1 MTQSKA
7 CRLLLFILI
16 SYSVQAQNI
25 LSGKVISSE
34 NGTPVPD
41 AEIYNKTL
49 GELTMADENGKFR
62 IQGLAEGMY
71 DFAVFSYQHEVIE
84 QQILISGEQQIVFTL
99 TPLSENLSEVV
110 LVLRRE
116 KIFALRKLKDVEGTA
131 IYAGK
136 KSEVIAMDKLTANL
150 AANNAR
156 QIFNQV
162 AGLNIY
168 DNGDAGL
175 QLNIGGRGLN
185 PNRTQNFN
193 TRQNGYDISADVL
206 GYPESYYT
214 PPPEALNE
222 IQVIRGAAS
231 LQYGTQFG
239 GLINFKFK
247 EPNPYKKL
255 EVVSRQSTGSYG
267 LFTSFNSLSGTVGK
281 LSYYTF
287 YNYKTGESFRP
298 NSDFDSHNAFG
309 YLAWQLHENTKLS
322 LEYTF
327 LDYLAQQPG
336 GLTDAQFYKD
346 PEFSNR
352 ERNWFKVNWQLYAL
366 KLNHSFSQKTD
377 FSLTLFALDASRK
390 ALGYRQNRV
399 SQPDDATEP
408 RELLVD
414 HFNNWGAEA
423 RVLTRYDLLGGTSIL
438 LLGTK
443 YYNASNSQRQGPGT
457 ASDRPEFYFAEE
469 EYPNFARQSEFEFP
483 NKNLAFF
490 GENIFNISKRFS
502 ITPGFR
508 FEHITTKGEGEYKN
522 IFLDLAGN
530 VLLNETLTDKRVFER
545 SFLLFGVGNSY
556 KVSKSAELYANF
568 SQNYRSVTFSDIRVV
583 NPVFQVDPNI
593 TDEKG
598 FTADLGLRGRIKQSL
613 SYDLSVYGLKYNDRI
628 GEILKP
634 EERLNANG
642 EMEET
647 GRLVRFRGNIGD
659 AFIYGLEAFADW
671 NIVNTFFTNT
681 KNYRFSLFV
690 NSAFTSSEYIR
701 SEQTNVKGNEVEFI
715 PRVNLKTGINFG
727 YKNLLGSL
735 QYTYLSKQYT
745 DATNAPQD
753 RNDNQRG
760 IEGSIPAYGVMDLS
774 LSYSYKRF
782 KLETGVNNLL
792 DNMYITRR
800 ATGYPGPGIIPAQ
813 PLTWYTTLQVKL

>member
-16 SYSVQAQNI
+16 SFSAQAQNV
-25 LSGKVISSE
+25 LSGKVVSSE
-34 NGTPVPD
+34 SGTPVLD

-49 GELTMADENGKFR
+49 GELTVADENGEFR
-62 IQGLAEGMY
+62 IQGLTEGTY

-84 QQILISGEQQIVFTL
+84 QRITVSGEQEIIFTL

-116 KIFALRKLKDVEGTA
+116 KIFALRNLKDVEGTA

-214 PPPEALNE
+214 PPPEALDE

-255 EVVSRQSTGSYG
+255 EVVSRQSAGSYG
-267 LFTSFNSLSGTVGK
+267 LFTSFNSFSGTVGK

-298 NSDFDSHNAFG
+298 NSGFESHNAFG
-309 YLAWQLHENTKLS
+309 YFGWQLHENTKLS

-336 GLTDAQFYKD
+336 GLTDAQFYEN

-366 KLNHSFSQKTD
+366 KLNHSFSKKTD

-399 SQPDDATEP
+399 SQPDDPAEP

-423 RVLTRYDLLGGTSIL
+423 RILTRYNLLGDTSIL
-438 LLGTK
+438 LLGSK
-443 YYNASNSQRQGPGT
+443 YYNASNRQRQGPGT

-469 EYPNFARQSEFEFP
+469 EFPNFARQSEFEFP

-490 GENIFNISKRFS
+490 GENIFNITKRFS

-522 IFLDLAGN
+522 IFVDLAGN
-530 VLLNETLTDKRVFER
+530 VLLNETLADNREFER
-545 SFLLFGVGNSY
+545 SFILFGVGNSY
-556 KVSKSAELYANF
+556 KFSKEAELYANF

-598 FTADLGLRGRIKQSL
+598 FTADIGLRGRIKQLL

-642 EMEET
+642 EMQET

-671 NIVNTFFTNT
+671 NIKNTFFADT

-690 NSAFTSSEYIR
+690 NSAFTNSEYMR
-701 SEQTNVKGNEVEFI
+701 SEQTNVEGNEVEFI

-782 KLETGVNNLL
+782 KLETGINNLL
-792 DNMYITRR
+792 DTMYITRR

-813 PLTWYTTLQVKL
+813 PLTWYASLQVKL